1 MLKLIRVRL
10 LFYQNFALA
19 TIVISIFGCYL
30 ILESGNGLFIIP
42 VFLMKVITNGLIGL
56 IFHFFKQN
64 QLYFFQNL
72 GVSVIDLYASAFC
85 VDLGLWLIVTLIPVL
100 LV

>member
-1 MLKLIRVRL
+1 MLKSLRIRL

-19 TIVISIFGCYL
+19 TIVVSIFGCYL
-30 ILESGNGLFIIP
+30 ILESGNELFIIP
-42 VFLMKVITNGLIGL
+42 VFFMKIITNGLIGL

-72 GVSVIDLYASAFC
+72 GVPTLDLYSSAFC
-85 VDLGLWLIVTLIPVL
+85 IDLVLWLGVTIIPLL

>member
-1 MLKLIRVRL
+1 MLKSLRVRL

-19 TIVISIFGCYL
+19 TIVVSIFGCYL
-30 ILESGNGLFIIP
+30 ILESGTGLFVIP
-42 VFLMKVITNGLIGL
+42 VFFMKIITNGLIGL

-72 GVSVIDLYASAFC
+72 GVTTIQLYSTAFGFDM
-85 VDLGLWLIVTLIPVL
+85 VLWLCVTLLTIAAL
-100 LV
+100 